1 MEALFSS
8 MDSSIFFRLFFAVV
22 LGGLIG
28 LEREFHGRP
37 AGLRTHILVC
47 LAATMVMVLPEFIGY
62 QNKGTTGGIH
72 FSIDMGR
79 IITGVLTGIGFLGAG
94 AIIRIGDI
102 VRGLTTAACVWFT
115 AALGIV
121 IGSGHFFLAIIV
133 TVIALIVL
141 LIFDRIGHLIPV
153 IVYYTI
159 KISLKRKKREHVFTH
174 INRIFKENSIRVLD
188 QTYGMNR
195 QSDEMEIIYQIRIK
209 QNTKKNLDVV
219 MNLGGLEG
227 VTDVHWM

>member
-8 MDSSIFFRLFFAVV
+8 MDSSIFFRLLFAVV

-62 QNKGTTGGIH
+62 QNKGTTGGIQ

-195 QSDEMEIIYQIRIK
+195 QSDEMEITYQIRIK